1 MSAHTATATAPTSPA
16 ELIARRIAEVTK
28 PEPSTAEKPE
38 KKVPLTWEEEEL
50 AFYEPKRNVAVEAK
64 RKADA
69 RAALLLRQLP
79 HQWKALQEV
88 IAIRC
93 ESINRRA
100 GRVVLRPA
108 APDQDRFEVRRED
121 DEGFFLKFDV
131 EKKKV
136 IFSGKPLG
144 FSREYELIVVTH
156 DDVDS
161 TAWFSSTTLTTE
173 QTDDLSKAMISVLMR
188 FQQQA

>member
-1 MSAHTATATAPTSPA
+1 MSAHTATAPTSPA
-16 ELIARRIAEVTK
+16 DLIARRIAEVTK
-28 PEPSTAEKPE
+28 PEPSAVEKPE

-50 AFYEPKRNVAVEAK
+50 SFYEPKRSVAVELK

-79 HQWKALQEV
+79 HQWNALREV

-93 ESINRRA
+93 ESINKRA
-100 GRVVLRPA
+100 GRKVLRPA
-108 APDQDRFEVRRED
+108 ATDPNNFEVRRED
-121 DEGFFLKFDV
+121 DHGFFMKFDA

-136 IFSGKPLG
+136 TFSGKPLG
-144 FSREYELIVVTH
+144 FSRDYELIVVTR
-156 DDVDS
+156 DDVDT

-173 QTDDLSKAMISVLMR
+173 QTDDLSKAMISVLLR
-188 FQQQA
+188 YEQ

>member
-1 MSAHTATATAPTSPA
+1 MSAPAPVAPTSSA

-28 PEPSTAEKPE
+28 PEPSAVEKPE

-50 AFYEPKRNVAVEAK
+50 AFYEPKRSVAVEEK

-79 HQWKALQEV
+79 YQWKALCEV
-88 IAIRC
+88 ITIRC
-93 ESINRRA
+93 QSINTRA
-100 GRVVLRPA
+100 ARTVLRPA
-108 APDQDRFEVRRED
+108 ATDQNSFEVRRED
-121 DEGFFLKFDV
+121 DHGFFMKFDS

-136 IFSGKPLG
+136 TFSGKPLG
-144 FSREYELIVVTH
+144 FSREYELIVVTR
-156 DDVDS
+156 DDVDT

-173 QTDDLSKAMISVLMR
+173 QTDDLSKAMISILLR
-188 FQQQA
+188 FQQ

>member
-1 MSAHTATATAPTSPA
+1 MTAHAATPAPAASEA
-16 ELIARRIAEVTK
+16 LLKRIAEVTK
-28 PEPSTAEKPE
+28 PEPSAAEKPE

-50 AFYEPKRNVAVEAK
+50 AFYEPKRNVAIEVK

-69 RAALLLRQLP
+69 RAALLQRQLV
-79 HQWKALQEV
+79 HQWNALREV

-93 ESINRRA
+93 ESINTKA
-100 GRVVLRPA
+100 GRVVLRPG
-108 APDQDRFEVRRED
+108 APDANHFEVRRED
-121 DEGFFLKFDV
+121 DHGFFMEFDP

-136 IFSGKPLG
+136 KFSGKPLG
-144 FSREYELIVVTH
+144 FSREYELIVVTR
-156 DDVDS
+156 DDVDA

-188 FQQQA
+188 FEQ